1 VRQQVPY
8 YRRLVDLSEFY
19 ADWTVQPFDER
30 AADEFLRLRREGVR
44 IATMDLK
51 IAAICLVE
59 GATLLSANLKDFQQV
74 PGLVVEDWLS
84 H

>member
-1 VRQQVPY
+1 MPY

-19 ADWTVQPFDER
+19 ADWNVQPFDDRGAE
-30 AADEFLRLRREGVR
+30 EFLRLRREGVR
-44 IATMDLK
+44 IAAMDLK

-59 GATLLSANLKDFQQV
+59 DATLLSANLKDFQQV
-74 PGLVVEDWLS
+74 PSLHVEDWLS